1 VLPVGVRLAVRR
13 GEAPRVAWRSVD
25 GYSHERVALLQ
36 RRIMAVEAGD
46 LARSAASWLVA
57 GAVSDVSIG
66 GAST

>member
-1 VLPVGVRLAVRR
+1 
-13 GEAPRVAWRSVD
+13 
-25 GYSHERVALLQ
+25 VALLQ